1 MRVPTY
7 QSQTELTGKISAQ
20 PFSVRADPGAASQT
34 ARAFSGLAGEVKKQG
49 TDFYQRLLTEQR
61 DTELK
66 QAQMDYKQELGSLKL
81 ASLSASPS
89 VITGDGPKGFQA
101 LAAKLQTKIN
111 NGLTDSVVQKRF
123 KLAAADATT
132 NAYITVKQ
140 QARNRQI
147 DAAAATKLRY
157 AETLER
163 EIVFGGNSTEA
174 NKAKTELYG
183 PVNEKTGLRDGVSF
197 YAKMAANGLIS
208 QSAAFQYEQKSQQT
222 VARYEVE
229 ALLISADD
237 TQSTVTAQRLIN
249 SLKDRKQF
257 TGLDPLTRLAYRQ
270 QAVNLQQAI
279 ESKQL
284 SDSEARE
291 RNSAADATLARKT
304 EERRLGASILDA
316 QAALVQNQTAS
327 SGNQQAVNLVSTNT
341 VNEALRN
348 GKIGLEFAKYAN
360 DIITN
365 QDAPADV
372 PAVVTGFTDEIIEA
386 TTDKQLE
393 DIRTRIL
400 RSGGRTGT
408 VTLNTQ
414 ESLLG
419 FLEQQ
424 QSGTTEALDYKFYS
438 RQLNE
443 QTAKV
448 DSNGFMNLLS
458 MDDNQVERHL
468 DAKLTFYKLTN
479 APANPMAP
487 EAAFNQIVDQ
497 FKKSQ
502 QLKIPFLFSNP
513 TIGRLFGYSNTQ
525 SRAQFFSNLTNEK
538 IIAAGQKISSD
549 DSISQIEKSFEQETV
564 DLLRDEFEK
573 FQVEQ
578 QN

>member
-20 PFSVRADPGAASQT
+20 PFSVRADPGALSAT
-34 ARAFSGLAGEVKKQG
+34 GRAVSALGNEVQKQG
-49 TDFYQRLLTEQR
+49 NDFTRLILNEQR
-61 DTELK
+61 DTELR
-66 QAQMDYKQELGSLKL
+66 QAQMDYKTGLSDIKL

-89 VITGDGPKGFQA
+89 VITGDGPKGFEA

-157 AETLER
+157 AETLEKQA
-163 EIVFGGNSTEA
+163 VYGNATERNEA
-174 NKAKTELYG
+174 LNELYG
-183 PVNEKTGLRDGVSF
+183 PVNKKTGLRDGVSF
-197 YAKMAANGLIS
+197 YKRMAGGGLIT
-208 QSAAFQYEQKSQQT
+208 QSAGFQYEQKSRQT
-222 VARYEVE
+222 IDRYDIE
-229 ALLISADD
+229 AAIISADD
-237 TQSTVTAQRLIN
+237 TQSTVTAQRLI
-249 SLKDRKQF
+249 DRLEDSNQF
-257 TGLDPLTRLAYRQ
+257 TGLDPLTRLAYQ
-270 QAVNLQQAI
+270 QKAVNLQQAI

-284 SDSEARE
+284 TDSEARE
-291 RNSAADATLARKT
+291 RSSAADATRARKT
-304 EERRLGASILDA
+304 NERRLGASILDA
-316 QAALVQNQTAS
+316 QAALVHNQTAS
-327 SGNQQAVNLVSTNT
+327 SGNQQDVNLITTNT

-360 DIITN
+360 DIITR

-393 DIRTRIL
+393 DIRTKIL
-400 RSGGRTGT
+400 KSGGRTGT

-458 MDDNQVERHL
+458 MDDQQVERHL

-525 SRAQFFSNLTNEK
+525 TRAQFFSNLTNEK
-538 IIAAGQKISSD
+538 IIAAGQRISSD
-549 DSISQIEKSFEQETV
+549 DSISQIEKSFEKETV

-573 FQVEQ
+573 FQLEQ

>member
-157 AETLER
+157 AETLEKQA
-163 EIVFGGNSTEA
+163 VYGNATERNEA
-174 NKAKTELYG
+174 LNELFG
-183 PVNEKTGLRDGVSF
+183 PVNKKTGVRDGFSF
-197 YAKMAANGLIS
+197 YARMAGGGLIT
-208 QSAAFQYEQKSQQT
+208 QSGALKYEQKSRQT
-222 VARYEVE
+222 IDRYDIE
-229 ALLISADD
+229 AAIISADD
-237 TQSTVTAQRLIN
+237 TQSTVTAQRLI
-249 SLKDRKQF
+249 DRLEDSNQF
-257 TGLDPLTRLAYRQ
+257 TGLDPLTRLAYQ
-270 QAVNLQQAI
+270 QKAVNLQQAI

-304 EERRLGASILDA
+304 EERRLGAIILDA

-327 SGNQQAVNLVSTNT
+327 SGNQQAVNLVTTNK
-341 VNEALRN
+341 VNEALSN

-386 TTDKQLE
+386 NTDKQLE
-393 DIRTRIL
+393 DIRTKIL
-400 RSGGRTGT
+400 KSGGRTGT

-424 QSGTTEALDYKFYS
+424 QSGTTEARDYKFYS

-458 MDDNQVERHL
+458 MNDNQVERHL

-525 SRAQFFSNLTNEK
+525 SRAQFFSGLTNEK
-538 IIAAGQKISSD
+538 IIEASQKIKKD
-549 DSISQIEKSFEQETV
+549 NSISQIEKSFEQETV
-564 DLLRDEFEK
+564 NLLADEFRRFTLELK
-573 FQVEQ
+573 DK
-578 QN
+578 

>member
-20 PFSVRADPGAASQT
+20 PFSVRADPGALSAT
-34 ARAFSGLAGEVKKQG
+34 GRAVSALGKTGLS
-49 TDFYQRLLTEQR
+49 DI
-61 DTELK
+61 
-66 QAQMDYKQELGSLKL
+66 KL

-89 VITGDGPKGFQA
+89 VITGDGPKGFEA

-157 AETLER
+157 AETLEKQA
-163 EIVFGGNSTEA
+163 VYGNATERNEA
-174 NKAKTELYG
+174 LNELYG

-197 YAKMAANGLIS
+197 YKRMAGGGLIT
-208 QSAAFQYEQKSQQT
+208 QSAGFQYEQKSRQT
-222 VARYEVE
+222 IDRYDIE
-229 ALLISADD
+229 AAIISADD
-237 TQSTVTAQRLIN
+237 TQSTVTAQRLI
-249 SLKDRKQF
+249 DRLEDSNQF
-257 TGLDPLTRLAYRQ
+257 TGLDPLTRLAYQ
-270 QAVNLQQAI
+270 QKAVNLQQAI

-284 SDSEARE
+284 TDSEARE
-291 RNSAADATLARKT
+291 RSSAADATRARKT
-304 EERRLGASILDA
+304 NERILGASILDA
-316 QAALVQNQTAS
+316 QAALVHNQTAS
-327 SGNQQAVNLVSTNT
+327 SGNQQDVNLITTNT

-360 DIITN
+360 DIITR

-393 DIRTRIL
+393 DIRTKIL
-400 RSGGRTGT
+400 KSGGRTGT

-448 DSNGFMNLLS
+448 DANGFMNLLS
-458 MDDNQVERHL
+458 MDDQQVERHL

-549 DSISQIEKSFEQETV
+549 DSISQIEKSFEKETV

-573 FQVEQ
+573 FQLEQ

>member
-1 MRVPTY
+1 M
-7 QSQTELTGKISAQ
+7 K
-20 PFSVRADPGAASQT
+20 DP
-34 ARAFSGLAGEVKKQG
+34 
-49 TDFYQRLLTEQR
+49 
-61 DTELK
+61 
-66 QAQMDYKQELGSLKL
+66 
-81 ASLSASPS
+81 
-89 VITGDGPKGFQA
+89 
-101 LAAKLQTKIN
+101 N
-111 NGLTDSVVQKRF
+111 
-123 KLAAADATT
+123 
-132 NAYITVKQ
+132 
-140 QARNRQI
+140 
-147 DAAAATKLRY
+147 
-157 AETLER
+157 
-163 EIVFGGNSTEA
+163 
-174 NKAKTELYG
+174 
-183 PVNEKTGLRDGVSF
+183 
-197 YAKMAANGLIS
+197 
-208 QSAAFQYEQKSQQT
+208 
-222 VARYEVE
+222 
-229 ALLISADD
+229 
-237 TQSTVTAQRLIN
+237 
-249 SLKDRKQF
+249 QF
-257 TGLDPLTRLAYRQ
+257 TGLDPLTRLAYQ
-270 QAVNLQQAI
+270 QKAVNLQQAI

-284 SDSEARE
+284 TDSEARE
-291 RNSAADATLARKT
+291 RNSAANATRVRKAN
-304 EERRLGASILDA
+304 ERRLGASILDA

-327 SGNQQAVNLVSTNT
+327 SGNQQDVNLITTNT
-341 VNEALRN
+341 VNQALRD

-360 DIITN
+360 DIITR

-393 DIRTRIL
+393 DIRTKIL
-400 RSGGRTGT
+400 KSGGRTGT

-458 MDDNQVERHL
+458 MDNDQVERHL

-525 SRAQFFSNLTNEK
+525 TRAQFFSNLTNEK

-549 DSISQIEKSFEQETV
+549 DSISQSEKSFEKETV

-573 FQVEQ
+573 FQLEQ

>member
-49 TDFYQRLLTEQR
+49 TDFYSRLLGEQR

-66 QAQMDYKQELGSLKL
+66 QAQMDYKEELSNLKL

-89 VITGDGPKGFQA
+89 VITGDGPKGFEA

-163 EIVFGGNSTEA
+163 QAVYGNATERNEA
-174 NKAKTELYG
+174 LNELYG
-183 PVNEKTGLRDGVSF
+183 PVNPKTGLRDGVSF
-197 YAKMAANGLIS
+197 YAKMAGGGLIS
-208 QSAAFQYEQKSQQT
+208 QSAGFQLEQKSRQT
-222 VARYEVE
+222 IDRYDIE
-229 ALLISADD
+229 AAIISADD
-237 TQSTVTAQRLIN
+237 TQSTVTVQRLIDR
-249 SLKDRKQF
+249 LKDSNQF
-257 TGLDPLTRLAYRQ
+257 TGLDPLTRLAYEQ
-270 QAVNLQQAI
+270 KAVNLQQAI

-284 SDSEARE
+284 TDSEARE
-291 RNSAADATLARKT
+291 RNSAADATRERKT
-304 EERRLGASILDA
+304 NERRLGASILDA
-316 QAALVQNQTAS
+316 QAALVHNQTAS
-327 SGNQQAVNLVSTNT
+327 SGNKKAVNLVTTNT

-348 GKIGLEFAKYAN
+348 GRIGLEFAKYAN

-372 PAVVTGFTDEIIEA
+372 PAVVTGFTDDIIEA
-386 TTDKQLE
+386 TTDKQLD
-393 DIRTRIL
+393 DIRTQIL

-448 DSNGFMNLLS
+448 DANGFMNLLS
-458 MDDNQVERHL
+458 MDDQQVERHL

-479 APANPMAP
+479 APENPMAP

-525 SRAQFFSNLTNEK
+525 TRAQFFSNLTNEK
-538 IIAAGQKISSD
+538 IIAAGQRISSD
-549 DSISQIEKSFEQETV
+549 DSISQIEKSFEKETV

-573 FQVEQ
+573 FQLEQ
-578 QN
+578 QNQ